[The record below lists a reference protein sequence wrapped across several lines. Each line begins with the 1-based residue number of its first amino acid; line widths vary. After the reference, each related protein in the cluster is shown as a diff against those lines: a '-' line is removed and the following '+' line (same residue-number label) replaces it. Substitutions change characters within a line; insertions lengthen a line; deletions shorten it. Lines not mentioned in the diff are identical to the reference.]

1 MFENEKVN
9 HVKFGEGSVM
19 ECDGSHIRIVFSYN
33 NVEKTFAYPGA
44 FDKFVTFQSKE
55 AQQAAESELEQIR
68 LNQKKLGFLGFF
80 RKQAKKLEGMKK
92 LIIQENERRKEEAL
106 KAKAKRKRQ

>member
-33 NVEKTFAYPGA
+33 NNVEKTFAYPGA

-55 AQQAAESELEQIR
+55 VQQVAESELEQIR
-68 LNQKKLGFLGFF
+68 LNQ
-80 RKQAKKLEGMKK
+80 KKLEGMKK

>member
-19 ECDGSHIRIVFSYN
+19 ECDGSHIRIVFSCN

-44 FDKFVTFQSKE
+44 FDKFVSFQSEE
-55 AQQAAESELEQIR
+55 AQQAAKLELEQIKK
-68 LNQKKLGFLGFF
+68 NQKKLD
-80 RKQAKKLEGMKK
+80 AMKK
-92 LIIQENERRKEEAL
+92 LIQQENERRREEAF
-106 KAKAKRKRQ
+106 KAKMKRKR

>member
-1 MFENEKVN
+1 MFENEKVK
-9 HVKFGEGSVM
+9 HVKFGEGGVM
-19 ECDGSHIRIVFSYN
+19 GCGGSHIRIVFSYN

-44 FDKFVTFQSKE
+44 FAKFVTFQSKE

-68 LNQKKLGFLGFF
+68 LNQ
-80 RKQAKKLEGMKK
+80 KKLEGMKK

>member
-19 ECDGSHIRIVFSYN
+19 KCDGSHIRIVFSYN

-55 AQQAAESELEQIR
+55 AQQAAESELEQIK
-68 LNQKKLGFLGFF
+68 LNQ
-80 RKQAKKLEGMKK
+80 KKLEGMKK
-92 LIIQENERRKEEAL
+92 LIFQENERRKEEAL

>member
-19 ECDGSHIRIVFSYN
+19 ECDGSHIRIVFSYK

-68 LNQKKLGFLGFF
+68 LHQ
-80 RKQAKKLEGMKK
+80 KKLEGMKK

>member
-19 ECDGSHIRIVFSYN
+19 ECDGSHIKIVFSCN

-44 FDKFVTFQSKE
+44 FDKFVCFQSKE
-55 AQQAAESELEQIR
+55 AQQVAEEELTQVK
-68 LNQKKLGFLGFF
+68 LNQKKLE
-80 RKQAKKLEGMKK
+80 AMKK
-92 LIIQENERRKEEAL
+92 LIFQENERRKEEAL
-106 KAKAKRKRQ
+106 KANAR

>member
-33 NVEKTFAYPGA
+33 KVEKTFGYPGA
-44 FDKFVTFQSKE
+44 FDKCVTFQSKE
-55 AQQAAESELEQIR
+55 AQQVAERELEQIR
-68 LNQKKLGFLGFF
+68 KK
-80 RKQAKKLEGMKK
+80 KKKLEGMKK

>member
-44 FDKFVTFQSKE
+44 FDKFVTSQSKE

-68 LNQKKLGFLGFF
+68 LNQ
-80 RKQAKKLEGMKK
+80 KKLEGMKK

>member
-44 FDKFVTFQSKE
+44 FDKFVSFQSEE
-55 AQQAAESELEQIR
+55 AQQMK
-68 LNQKKLGFLGFF
+68 LNQKKLD
-80 RKQAKKLEGMKK
+80 GMKK
-92 LIIQENERRKEEAL
+92 LLQMENERRKEEAL
-106 KAKAKRKRQ
+106 KAKAKRKR

>member
-19 ECDGSHIRIVFSYN
+19 ECDGIHIRIVFSYN

-68 LNQKKLGFLGFF
+68 LNQKKL
-80 RKQAKKLEGMKK
+80 EGMKK
-92 LIIQENERRKEEAL
+92 LIIQENERRKEVAL

>member
-55 AQQAAESELEQIR
+55 AQQAAESELEQR
-68 LNQKKLGFLGFF
+68 
-80 RKQAKKLEGMKK
+80 ET
-92 LIIQENERRKEEAL
+92 ERGSTQGQGEEKETVI
-106 KAKAKRKRQ
+106 

>member
-55 AQQAAESELEQIR
+55 AQLEQIR
-68 LNQKKLGFLGFF
+68 LNQ
-80 RKQAKKLEGMKK
+80 KKLEGMKK

>member
-19 ECDGSHIRIVFSYN
+19 ESDGSHIRIVFSYN

-44 FDKFVTFQSKE
+44 FDKFVSFQSEE
-55 AQQAAESELEQIR
+55 AQQMAESELEQIK
-68 LNQKKLGFLGFF
+68 LNQKKLD
-80 RKQAKKLEGMKK
+80 GMKK
-92 LIIQENERRKEEAL
+92 LLQMENERRKEEAL
-106 KAKAKRKRQ
+106 KAKAKRKR

>member
-19 ECDGSHIRIVFSYN
+19 ECDGGHIRIVFTYN

-55 AQQAAESELEQIR
+55 AQQVAESELEQIR
-68 LNQKKLGFLGFF
+68 LNQ
-80 RKQAKKLEGMKK
+80 KKLEGMKK

>member
-1 MFENEKVN
+1 MV
-9 HVKFGEGSVM
+9 
-19 ECDGSHIRIVFSYN
+19 GSHIRIVFSYN

-68 LNQKKLGFLGFF
+68 LNQKKL
-80 RKQAKKLEGMKK
+80 EGMKK

>member
-19 ECDGSHIRIVFSYN
+19 ECDGSHIRIVFTYN

-55 AQQAAESELEQIR
+55 AQQVAESELEQ
-68 LNQKKLGFLGFF
+68 KKLD
-80 RKQAKKLEGMKK
+80 GMKK
-92 LIIQENERRKEEAL
+92 LLQMENERRKEEAL
-106 KAKAKRKRQ
+106 KAKAKRKR

>member
-9 HVKFGEGSVM
+9 HVKFGGGSVM
-19 ECDGSHIRIVFSYN
+19 ESDGSHIRIVFSYN

-68 LNQKKLGFLGFF
+68 LNQKKL
-80 RKQAKKLEGMKK
+80 EGMKK

>member
-9 HVKFGEGSVM
+9 HAKFGEGSVM
-19 ECDGSHIRIVFSYN
+19 ECDESHIRIVFSYN

-68 LNQKKLGFLGFF
+68 LNQKKL
-80 RKQAKKLEGMKK
+80 EGMKK

>member
-19 ECDGSHIRIVFSYN
+19 ECDGSHIRIVFSCN

-44 FDKFVTFQSKE
+44 FDKFVSFQSEE
-55 AQQAAESELEQIR
+55 AQHMAEKELTQVK
-68 LNQKKLGFLGFF
+68 LNQKKLD
-80 RKQAKKLEGMKK
+80 GMKK
-92 LIIQENERRKEEAL
+92 LILQENERRKAEAL
-106 KAKAKRKRQ
+106 KAKMKRKR

>member
-44 FDKFVTFQSKE
+44 FDKFVSFQSEE
-55 AQQAAESELEQIR
+55 AQQMAESELEQI
-68 LNQKKLGFLGFF
+68 
-80 RKQAKKLEGMKK
+80 KLEGMKK
-92 LIIQENERRKEEAL
+92 LLQMENERRKEEAL
-106 KAKAKRKRQ
+106 KAKAKRKR

>member
-1 MFENEKVN
+1 
-9 HVKFGEGSVM
+9 M
-19 ECDGSHIRIVFSYN
+19 EIIWIGGIVFSYN

-55 AQQAAESELEQIR
+55 AQQVAESELEQIK
-68 LNQKKLGFLGFF
+68 LNQ
-80 RKQAKKLEGMKK
+80 KKLEGMKK

-106 KAKAKRKRQ
+106 KAKAKRKRQNNTTKI

>member
-19 ECDGSHIRIVFSYN
+19 ECDGSHIRIVVSNN

-68 LNQKKLGFLGFF
+68 LNQKKL
-80 RKQAKKLEGMKK
+80 EGMKK

>member
-44 FDKFVTFQSKE
+44 FDKFVSFQSEE
-55 AQQAAESELEQIR
+55 AQQMAERELEQIK
-68 LNQKKLGFLGFF
+68 LNQKKLL
-80 RKQAKKLEGMKK
+80 QM
-92 LIIQENERRKEEAL
+92 ENERRKEEAL
-106 KAKAKRKRQ
+106 KAKAKRKR

>member
-19 ECDGSHIRIVFSYN
+19 ECDGSHIRIV
-33 NVEKTFAYPGA
+33 FAYPGA

-68 LNQKKLGFLGFF
+68 LNQKKL
-80 RKQAKKLEGMKK
+80 EGMKK

>member
-1 MFENEKVN
+1 M
-9 HVKFGEGSVM
+9 
-19 ECDGSHIRIVFSYN
+19 SYN

-55 AQQAAESELEQIR
+55 AQQVAESELEQIR
-68 LNQKKLGFLGFF
+68 LNQ
-80 RKQAKKLEGMKK
+80 KKLEGMKK

>member
-9 HVKFGEGSVM
+9 HVKIGEGSVM
-19 ECDGSHIRIVFSYN
+19 ECDGSPIRIVFSYN

-68 LNQKKLGFLGFF
+68 LNQKKL
-80 RKQAKKLEGMKK
+80 EGMKK

>member
-44 FDKFVTFQSKE
+44 FDKFVTFQSKDK
-55 AQQAAESELEQIR
+55 AEPEKAGG
-68 LNQKKLGFLGFF
+68 N
-80 RKQAKKLEGMKK
+80 
-92 LIIQENERRKEEAL
+92 EEAYNSGERETERGSTQGQGEE
-106 KAKAKRKRQ
+106 KETVI

>member
-19 ECDGSHIRIVFSYN
+19 ECDGSHIRIVFSCN

-44 FDKFVTFQSKE
+44 FDKFVSFQSEE
-55 AQQAAESELEQIR
+55 AQHAAKLELEQIKK
-68 LNQKKLGFLGFF
+68 NQKKLD
-80 RKQAKKLEGMKK
+80 AMKK
-92 LIIQENERRKEEAL
+92 LIQQENERRREEAF
-106 KAKAKRKRQ
+106 KAKMKRKR

>member
-19 ECDGSHIRIVFSYN
+19 GHIRIVFSYN

-44 FDKFVTFQSKE
+44 FDKFVSFQSEE
-55 AQQAAESELEQIR
+55 AQQMAESELEQIR
-68 LNQKKLGFLGFF
+68 LNQ
-80 RKQAKKLEGMKK
+80 KKLEGMKK